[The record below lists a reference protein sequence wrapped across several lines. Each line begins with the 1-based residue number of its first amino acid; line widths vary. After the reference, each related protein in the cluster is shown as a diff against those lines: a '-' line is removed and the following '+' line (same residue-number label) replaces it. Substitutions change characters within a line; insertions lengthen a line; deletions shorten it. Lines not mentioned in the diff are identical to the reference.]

1 MKWRQRMK
9 YDIRRNNRTIAKLKD
24 LETARKMQKL
34 YQQESPHEAVII
46 VKDYGKV
53 GE

>member
-1 MKWRQRMK
+1 MK
-9 YDIRRNNRTIAKLKD
+9 YDIRRNNRTIAKLND
-24 LETARKMQKL
+24 LATAQKIQKL

-46 VKDYGKV
+46 VKDYGKA